1 MVPLVNSAKF
11 NNDSVDVS
19 SKITDRFILY
29 PVLTDKQTNKQT
41 NKQQTLDIC
50 VSYNRQH
57 TNKADN

>member
-41 NKQQTLDIC
+41 NIRYLCKLQQTAHEQ
-50 VSYNRQH
+50 SR
-57 TNKADN
+57 